1 MKKLVSLLLAV
12 IMTLSVTLS
21 VSAAPVQQQESVA
34 NEISL
39 ELSVQDLKNGVT
51 VVIEDDG
58 SGEYV
63 ARQLSSEETAD
74 IENGKLLERKI
85 VAEFHCGITYHK
97 STQSAHLHWNAT
109 GEQLTRVQA
118 RVFCK
123 PTSIFA
129 TNYYYNDDI
138 DGYSDLN
145 GRYNYASGIT
155 EDFEIPSDGEKVNV
169 GWKSAY
175 ITTVK
180 DGKLSMASASQTVTL

>member
-1 MKKLVSLLLAV
+1 MKRLVSLLLAV
-12 IMTLSVTLS
+12 IMTLSMTLG

-39 ELSVQDLKNGVT
+39 ELSIQDLKNGVT
-51 VVIEDDG
+51 VVIEDNG
-58 SGEYV
+58 SEGYV
-63 ARQLSSEETAD
+63 ARQLSSEETTA
-74 IENGKLLERKI
+74 IENGKSLERKI
-85 VAEFHCGITYHK
+85 VATFHCGITYHK

-129 TNYYYNDDI
+129 TNYCYNDDI
-138 DGYSDLN
+138 DGYSDLS

-155 EDFEIPSDGEKVNV
+155 EDFDIPSNVEKVKV
-169 GWKSAY
+169 GWKNAY
-175 ITTVK
+175 VTTVK
-180 DGKLSMASASQTVTL
+180 DGKLSMAAASQTVTL